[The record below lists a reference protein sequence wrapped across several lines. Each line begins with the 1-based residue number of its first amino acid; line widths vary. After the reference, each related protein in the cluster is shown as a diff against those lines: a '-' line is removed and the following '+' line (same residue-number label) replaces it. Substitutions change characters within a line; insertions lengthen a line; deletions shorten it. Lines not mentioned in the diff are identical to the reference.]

1 MVVAGVAGGGVA
13 SVDCCE
19 VEDGACGE
27 EGAFVGLRV
36 GSGGG
41 ELDSGEDKR

>member
-1 MVVAGVAGGGVA
+1 MVVAGVAGGSGAGV
-13 SVDCCE
+13 DRYE

-41 ELDSGEDKR
+41 ELDAGREEG